1 MSLLRNCVNHRLK
14 HNFQFYTF
22 LLTISPSAFRTI
34 LFSYGTVPT
43 VTEVYQSIQLGT
55 VHGTMYIVQCTL
67 YNVHTLQY
75 IPLHLYISSCPLP
88 LYIIISTTPLH
99 TIMPITPLY
108 VHTIISTTPLNT
120 TMPTNSLHTIM
131 PTTLYSCPLT
141 LCIPSCPLPSG

>member
-55 VHGTMYIVQCTL
+55 VHCTMYIVQCTHSA
-67 YNVHTLQY
+67 VHT
-75 IPLHLYISSCPLP
+75 
-88 LYIIISTTPLH
+88 TTPLH
-99 TIMPITPLY
+99 IIMPITPLHHHIHY
-108 VHTIISTTPLNT
+108 PSTYHHAHYPSIHTIISTTPLNT
-120 TMPTNSLHTIM
+120 TMPTNSLHSIM